1 MKLSEFNTLCG
12 KYNVLESLAL
22 EYPEI
27 VEALKNR
34 DDSRVKLLM
43 DELF

>member
-12 KYNVLESLAL
+12 MYNVYEGTAL

-34 DDSRVKLLM
+34 QDEKVKLLM